1 MSDYLYTHQT
11 LLWAVGICAATEPLL
26 RPSDSFDFVIFSTFG
41 EFGITSRHSDFSMSE
56 AFEASSYTIQ
66 VFASLLFGALQILL
80 VILLVNLLV
89 AMMSNTYD
97 GIETENENEWL
108 VAQSGLLNDFAL
120 KIRGVSDLPL
130 FNIFGLGWKLLRV
143 RVQLIGHL

>member
-11 LLWAVGICAATEPLL
+11 LLWAVGICTATEPLP
-26 RPSDSFDFVIFSTFG
+26 RSSDSFDFVIFSTFG
-41 EFGITSRHSDFSMSE
+41 EFGITSRHTDFSMSE

-120 KIRGVSDLPL
+120 KIRCVYNESAMRAT
-130 FNIFGLGWKLLRV
+130 ICR
-143 RVQLIGHL
+143 

>member
-1 MSDYLYTHQT
+1 
-11 LLWAVGICAATEPLL
+11 
-26 RPSDSFDFVIFSTFG
+26 
-41 EFGITSRHSDFSMSE
+41 MSE

-130 FNIFGLGWKLLRV
+130 FNIVGLGWKLLRV
-143 RVQLIGHL
+143 GKLKHGLQRCVFGACIDNPRCAHSLCR